1 MCGCDVALTL
11 LGAAGWRPLAQQPEL
26 RQSWPNQ
33 AGSPYTADP
42 ESCPW
47 LTGLKEKEDK
57 VMDFSQKFNNQISQ

>member
-11 LGAAGWRPLAQQPEL
+11 LGAAGWRPSAQQPAR

-33 AGSPYTADP
+33 AGSLYTADP

-47 LTGLKEKEDK
+47 STGLKK
-57 VMDFSQKFNNQISQ
+57 